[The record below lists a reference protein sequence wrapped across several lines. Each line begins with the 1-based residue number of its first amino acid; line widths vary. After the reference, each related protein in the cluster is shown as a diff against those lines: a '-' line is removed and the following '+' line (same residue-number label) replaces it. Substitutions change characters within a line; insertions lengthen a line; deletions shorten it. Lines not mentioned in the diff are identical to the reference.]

1 MKKDPNYMSSRTESR
16 QLARRNRR
24 AHGKAIMA
32 VEQRAKKQRLYEK
45 KKAAR
50 KLARKQRK
58 AS

>member
-1 MKKDPNYMSSRTESR
+1 MKKEPVPSSRSER
-16 QLARRNRR
+16 RKLARQNRR
-24 AHGKAIMA
+24 AYGKAVMR
-32 VEQRAKKQRLYEK
+32 EQQRMKKQRLYEK